1 MQARAHSKT
10 LFARF
15 YVLLAQMP
23 GVDKED
29 LVWQY
34 SGLLTTS
41 LREFHERK
49 PYEYVRMINDMQRT
63 IDEMNA
69 NKPRATPS
77 KRAAQPESTAELKR
91 LRSAILHRLQ
101 KHGIDTT
108 DWNRVNAF
116 MRQPRIAGKT
126 LGEMS
131 IDELKAFIPKMQS
144 ILSKDKEIR
153 DEYERMARMN

>member
-1 MQARAHSKT
+1 MQAKTATKTSFAH
-10 LFARF
+10 F

-23 GVDKED
+23 GVDKEG

-41 LREFHERK
+41 LREFHERN
-49 PYEYVRMINDMQRT
+49 PMGYIRMISDMQHT
-63 IDEMNA
+63 IDAMNKRTPK
-69 NKPRATPS
+69 KPAIDE
-77 KRAAQPESTAELKR
+77 KTAELKR
-91 LRSAILHRLQ
+91 LRSAVLHRLQ

-131 IDELKAFIPKMQS
+131 IDELKAFIPKIES
-144 ILSKDKEIR
+144 ILAKDKVVRE
-153 DEYERMARMN
+153 EYERMARMN

>member
-1 MQARAHSKT
+1 METKT
-10 LFARF
+10 AKKTSFARF
-15 YVLLAQMP
+15 YVLLSQMP

-41 LREFHERK
+41 LREFYDRK
-49 PYEYVRMINDMQRT
+49 PADYARMINDMEKAIFGADRDQARVL
-63 IDEMNA
+63 
-69 NKPRATPS
+69 
-77 KRAAQPESTAELKR
+77 KRAELKR
-91 LRSAILHRLQ
+91 LRSAVLHRLQ

-108 DWNRVNAF
+108 DWRRVNAF

-131 IDELKAFIPKMQS
+131 SDELYALIPKLES
-144 ILSKDKEIR
+144 ILTKDAAKRNR
-153 DEYERMARMN
+153 DKHIAQLN

>member
-1 MQARAHSKT
+1 MQAKT
-10 LFARF
+10 TEKVSFARF
-15 YVLLAQMP
+15 YVLLVQMP

-41 LREFHERK
+41 LREFHERN
-49 PYEYVRMINDMQRT
+49 PMGYARMVSDMQQT
-63 IDEMNA
+63 VNAMNKKAPKKPAIDE
-69 NKPRATPS
+69 K
-77 KRAAQPESTAELKR
+77 TAELKR
-91 LRSAILHRLQ
+91 FRSAVLHRLQ

-108 DWNRVNAF
+108 NWSKVNSF

-131 IDELKAFIPKMQS
+131 IDELKAFIPKMES
-144 ILSKDKEIR
+144 ILTKDKAIR
-153 DEYERMARMN
+153 DEYERMARVN